1 MLNEN
6 FKDMLL
12 ALNEAG
18 AEYLLVGA
26 YALAAHGSPRA
37 TGDIDFW
44 VRTTPD
50 NAERVWRALVNFGA
64 PTSEI
69 SVDDFATPGIVFQIG
84 VPPQRIDILTSISG
98 VHFEAAWKS
107 RLMVAVDGIE
117 VPVLG
122 LSDLLRNKSSSG
134 REKDEAD
141 LPTIRRLLG

>member
-64 PTSEI
+64 PY
-69 SVDDFATPGIVFQIG
+69 
-84 VPPQRIDILTSISG
+84 L
-98 VHFEAAWKS
+98 
-107 RLMVAVDGIE
+107 
-117 VPVLG
+117 
-122 LSDLLRNKSSSG
+122 
-134 REKDEAD
+134 
-141 LPTIRRLLG
+141 